1 MTAPWYADEA
11 AVARVLADLIA
22 EEIRR
27 LRPGGSAPPPPWPA
41 HMALDETGFGLDSL
55 ERYTVAAAIAEML
68 QLHES
73 SVIDALPGVQQ
84 FGQWC
89 ALAAEGLA
97 QADTHLTFRTSGST
111 GTPKPCRHA
120 LNTLEAEADALADC
134 IGPRRRV
141 LLAVPVHHI
150 YGFIFGVL
158 LPPRLGATG
167 TEDIRQL
174 SPLALEGRLHAGDL
188 IVSHPAHWALVDR
201 FCPRLPADIVGI
213 TSTAPCPDALAD
225 ALIAKGLARLIQIY
239 GSSETAGV
247 GWRDAAGAPYEL
259 MPHWR
264 RTEGDAHNGDTVLTR
279 ATADGTPVQALLQD
293 VLEWVPDGDR
303 RFRLGGRRDEA
314 VQVAGVNV
322 FPARVRAVLLEH
334 PQVEACAVRRMS
346 AGEGERLKAFV
357 VARAGTAPAALLP
370 ELEAWVKERLT
381 APECPRGWTF
391 GDRLPR
397 DERGKLADWSIAPQA
412 R

>member
-1 MTAPWYADEA
+1 Y
-11 AVARVLADLIA
+11 
-22 EEIRR
+22 
-27 LRPGGSAPPPPWPA
+27 
-41 HMALDETGFGLDSL
+41 
-55 ERYTVAAAIAEML
+55 
-68 QLHES
+68 
-73 SVIDALPGVQQ
+73 
-84 FGQWC
+84 
-89 ALAAEGLA
+89 
-97 QADTHLTFRTSGST
+97 
-111 GTPKPCRHA
+111 
-120 LNTLEAEADALADC
+120 

-158 LPPRLGATG
+158 LPPRLGATC
-167 TEDIRQL
+167 TEDIRPL
-174 SPLALEGRLHAGDL
+174 SPLALEGQLHAGDL
-188 IVSHPAHWALVDR
+188 IVSHPAHWALVAR
-201 FCPRLPADIVGI
+201 FCPQLPADVVGI
-213 TSTAPCPDALAD
+213 TSTAPCPDAVAD

-264 RTEGDAHNGDTVLTR
+264 RTEGDAQTGDAVLTR
-279 ATADGTPVQALLQD
+279 TTADGAPVHAVLQD
-293 VLEWVPDGDR
+293 VLEWLPDSDR

-322 FPARVRAVLLEH
+322 FPARVRDVLLEH

-346 AGEGERLKAFV
+346 AQEGERLKAFI
-357 VARAGTAPAALLP
+357 VARAGAAPAALLP
-370 ELEAWVKERLT
+370 ELEAWVKARLT

-391 GDRLPR
+391 GDRLPA
-397 DERGKLADWSIAPQA
+397 DERGKLADWSIVPQA